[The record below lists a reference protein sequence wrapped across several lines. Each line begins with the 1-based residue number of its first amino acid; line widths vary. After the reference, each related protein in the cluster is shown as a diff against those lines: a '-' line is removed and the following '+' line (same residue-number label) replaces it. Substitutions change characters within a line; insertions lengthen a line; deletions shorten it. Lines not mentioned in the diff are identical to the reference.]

1 MFEIQN
7 LSNELK
13 INVGST
19 MEEMEDYLDKE
30 GWKPEIDTLAKF
42 AQWNEW
48 VRQKN
53 FTLSKKSYDSISV
66 FILRELSIK
75 NNLLDQIKELIKKE
89 GFKIVIETHLKDD
102 VRSNAIKHL
111 RGGTWKDQLYKDN
124 TNNFEPAYALV
135 ILDNHK
141 TNLNRFSS
149 LKEKIR
155 KKFDRNISPSIVHS
169 ADNEVESWNYI
180 NYCFPRSEKEIEN
193 SIKNLKKIKISKPS
207 YLQFIKFFPYYKA
220 LLNSKIKS
228 TMMKIINK

>member
-66 FILRELSIK
+66 FIYRE
-75 NNLLDQIKELIKKE
+75 
-89 GFKIVIETHLKDD
+89 
-102 VRSNAIKHL
+102 
-111 RGGTWKDQLYKDN
+111 
-124 TNNFEPAYALV
+124 
-135 ILDNHK
+135 
-141 TNLNRFSS
+141 
-149 LKEKIR
+149 
-155 KKFDRNISPSIVHS
+155 
-169 ADNEVESWNYI
+169 
-180 NYCFPRSEKEIEN
+180 
-193 SIKNLKKIKISKPS
+193 
-207 YLQFIKFFPYYKA
+207 
-220 LLNSKIKS
+220 
-228 TMMKIINK
+228 